1 MYIMGRNR
9 KVPLFLWHKTL
20 CEDERLTLSGETPV
34 MREKGEEEQMKKYEK
49 DGRLASV
56 ICNHCGRKLAV
67 KQGIVREGA
76 MIMHGTTFQKKTGRF
91 IILTSVR
98 NAMMNW

>member
-1 MYIMGRNR
+1 M
-9 KVPLFLWHKTL
+9 
-20 CEDERLTLSGETPV
+20 TLSGETPV
-34 MREKGEEEQMKKYEK
+34 MREKGEEEQMKKNEK

-76 MIMHGTTFQKKTGRF
+76 MSLDYAWDYFSEKDGQVHHFDLCEECYDELVSGFKIAVEVEEQAELM
-91 IILTSVR
+91 
-98 NAMMNW
+98 